1 MVHHIPRRVPQRDP
15 SSQHPEEPVVGL
27 ARIIARA
34 KANPVYVFASTAI
47 GIFNDQRVI
56 GLAQQ
61 IAYNFLFSIAPL
73 LIVLTAFGGL
83 VVQQV
88 NADLSNPVQPV
99 LAWLEDHL
107 PEEAYAFLEVPIESA
122 LTTDPSYLLSIGG
135 ILALWAAKNAVA
147 SIMRGLSA
155 TYGLRHD
162 RPFLAHNIVAIL
174 LTICTAIGIVTA
186 AALQILSSSI
196 GNEIAKVLNL
206 GAYWED
212 MIGRLQWPI
221 SVAMVTFLVLL
232 LHRFGP
238 TFEAPFRWYLPGVA
252 VTLIGIGLATWA
264 LQVYFSIADEFASA
278 YGVFGAALAF
288 IFWMYVIGL
297 VFLIGGI
304 VNATLFEE
312 FPPARRALSRYRE
325 KRAGKE
331 DPADR
336 IKAAVLERV
345 NTYRPGHDE
354 PPT

>member
-1 MVHHIPRRVPQRDP
+1 
-15 SSQHPEEPVVGL
+15 VGL
-27 ARIIARA
+27 ARIISRVQ
-34 KANPVYVFASTAI
+34 ANPVYVFARTAI
-47 GIFNDQRVI
+47 GIFNDQKAI

-73 LIVLTAFGGL
+73 LIFLTAFGGL

-88 NADLSNPVQPV
+88 NDDLENPVQPV
-99 LAWLEDHL
+99 LGWLEEHL
-107 PEEAYAFLEVPIESA
+107 PEEAYDFLEVPIESA
-122 LTTDPSYLLSIGG
+122 LTTDPSFLLSIGG
-135 ILALWAAKNAVA
+135 ILALWTAKNAIA

-162 RPFLAHNIVAIL
+162 RPFITHNTLAIL
-174 LTICTAIGIVTA
+174 LTMCMAVGIVITG
-186 AALQILSSSI
+186 ALQLLSSNI
-196 GNEIAKVLNL
+196 GDEISQALDL
-206 GAYWED
+206 GKYWED
-212 MIGRLQWPI
+212 MIDRLQWPI
-221 SVAMVTFLVLL
+221 SVTMVTFLVLL

-264 LQVYFSIADEFASA
+264 LQVYFTFAEEFAAA

-304 VNATLFEE
+304 VNATLFEV
-312 FPPARRALSRYRE
+312 FAPAREALERFRS
-325 KRAGKE
+325 KRAGKQ
-331 DPADR
+331 DPAER
-336 IKAAVLERV
+336 LKAAVMERV
-345 NTYRPGHDE
+345 NTYRPGQDE

>member
-1 MVHHIPRRVPQRDP
+1 MGI
-15 SSQHPEEPVVGL
+15 

-34 KANPVYVFASTAI
+34 RANPVYIFASTAI
-47 GIFNDQRVI
+47 NIFNDQRVI

-73 LIVLTAFGGL
+73 LIFLTAFCGL
-83 VVQQV
+83 IVQQT
-88 NADLSNPVQPV
+88 NADLENPVQPV
-99 LAWLEDHL
+99 LDWLEIHL

-122 LTTDPSYLLSIGG
+122 LSTDPSFLLSIGG
-135 ILALWAAKNAVA
+135 ILALWTAKNAVA

-162 RPFLAHNIVAIL
+162 RPYISHNIVAIL
-174 LTICTAIGIVTA
+174 LTICAAIGIVTA
-186 AALQILSSSI
+186 TALQILSSNI
-196 GNEIAKVLNL
+196 GEELSEALDL
-206 GAYWED
+206 GQHWED
-212 MIGRLQWPI
+212 MIDQLQWPI
-221 SVAMVTFLVLL
+221 SLAVLTLLTLL

-264 LQVYFSIADEFASA
+264 LQVYFTIADEFSAA

-304 VNATLFEE
+304 VNATLFKV
-312 FPPARRALSRYRE
+312 FPPARRSLARYRE
-325 KRAGKE
+325 RRNGKL
-331 DPADR
+331 DPAER
-336 IKAAVLERV
+336 LKAAVLERV
-345 NTYRPGHDE
+345 NSYRPGHDE